1 MNTDPTLNSRLAA
14 IMTNLSNAVAQ
25 IDPSINDKPYLYF
38 VSADKSL
45 NAGCT
50 MGHVMMVNTGA
61 FDMLAADDEIAAVVG
76 HEMGHGQKD
85 HSAKGMKKRLN
96 KQIMAQVG
104 VSAAGGGSLAG
115 VIGSLAL
122 TNSVAHGD
130 RKQETEAD
138 NLAWDYM
145 LKTNYN
151 PGACA
156 AVMQKFVELFS
167 QYENR
172 SDMMKLLSPSDHP
185 DSDKRRE
192 NYLNKLHEYSG
203 NHVSVEVGTGTVLV
217 NGKVFANVAATSS
230 MSAPERACFVLG
242 NLAVAYHN
250 GYNASAARAV
260 NGTVYLGDREIIT
273 PADGDESAQT
283 LAERLNS
290 IK

>member
-1 MNTDPTLNSRLAA
+1 M
-14 IMTNLSNAVAQ
+14 
-25 IDPSINDKPYLYF
+25 
-38 VSADKSL
+38 

-61 FDMLAADDEIAAVVG
+61 FDMLATDDEIAAVVG